1 MPTPIPPP
9 KMMMPAD
16 ELAPT
21 LPLRYDSTSKYAYIN
36 DYTTLVNQNLKMLL
50 LTVPG
55 EKMMD
60 TDFGVGLTTYL
71 FEQNTV
77 QTRSSISGKI
87 REQVQLYLPYI
98 DIENIEYHSSI
109 EDSQISDEY
118 LGIRITYNIVPI
130 QTVVVSTLNLSGD
143 SSLGIFSSFEI
154 ANYST

>member
-118 LGIRITYNIVPI
+118 LGI
-130 QTVVVSTLNLSGD
+130 
-143 SSLGIFSSFEI
+143 FSSFEI

>member
-1 MPTPIPPP
+1 MRIPR
-9 KMMMPAD
+9 D

-21 LPLRYDSTSKYAYIN
+21 LPLRYDSTSKYSYIN

-50 LTVPG
+50 LTIPG

-77 QTRSSISGKI
+77 QTRSSISAKI
-87 REQVQLYLPYI
+87 RDQVQLYLPYI
-98 DIENIEYHSSI
+98 DIVNIEYHSSI

-130 QTVVVSTLNLSGD
+130 QTVVVSTLNLSRD
-143 SSLGIFSSFEI
+143 SSKGIFSGFEI